1 MKRLSLRLKTMI
13 GTAIIEAVLLSALIF
28 VVIDFMMESA
38 NDAMNKRATTT
49 ASLFA
54 SATKDA
60 VLSYDLATL
69 DAFTNELLSNPD
81 ILYVKV
87 IDGENQTLSF
97 AGNERLKERTFEG
110 DTLVETVTDGIFDI
124 HADIVEGGTLFGTIQ
139 IGIDIGT
146 INRAMSEVKRWTV
159 SIALFEMALVA
170 IFSYFLGIYLTTN
183 LYILKNQAKFIAR
196 NVKNGVFDFKWKPI
210 QSKDELQEL
219 SLAFDELSQTLAE
232 EHERRERYKHD
243 LIELN
248 KHLEELVAQRTE
260 KLNQKNQQL
269 EATNRELE
277 AAQQQLVH
285 SEKMASV
292 GQLAAGV
299 AHEINNPLGFVMSN
313 LDVMR
318 HYHGD
323 YAELAKR
330 AIQLGLEPSTLVAFN
345 QFIQD
350 KDFAFI
356 NSDCTELIDESMT
369 GLQRVSAIVNDLKQF
384 SRADTIQLQPCD
396 INACIKTTLNL
407 VESKLKYHANVIT
420 QLNEV
425 PQVLGNQ
432 GKLIQVLTNL
442 LINAAQALKSEGE
455 IRVSTSLEQQRVLI
469 RIQDDGVGIPEEI
482 KDKIFDPFFTTK
494 PIGNGTGLGLSISY
508 DIIKEHGGE
517 LVVES
522 EVGIGSCFT
531 ITLPVSP

>member
-1 MKRLSLRLKTMI
+1 MI
-13 GTAIIEAVLLSALIF
+13 GTAIIEAVLLSVLIF

-54 SATKDA
+54 SATKNA

-87 IDGENQTLSF
+87 IDGEKQILSF
-97 AGNERLKERTFEG
+97 AGNERFKERTFKG
-110 DTLVETVTDGIFDI
+110 DTLVAKVTDGIFDV
-124 HADIVEGGTLFGTIQ
+124 HADIVEGEALFGTIQ
-139 IGIDIGT
+139 IGIDIGA
-146 INRAMSEVKRWTV
+146 INRTMSEVKRWTV
-159 SIALFEMALVA
+159 SIALFEMVLVA

-183 LYILKNQAKFIAR
+183 LYILKSQAKFIAS

-232 EHERRERYKHD
+232 EHERRERYQHD
-243 LIELN
+243 LVELN
-248 KHLEELVAQRTE
+248 RNLEELVAQRTE
-260 KLNQKNQQL
+260 KLNQRNHQL
-269 EATNRELE
+269 ETTNLELE
-277 AAQQQLVH
+277 TAQQQLVH

-318 HYHGD
+318 HYHND
-323 YAELAKR
+323 YVELAKL
-330 AIQLGLEPSTLVAFN
+330 AVQLGLEPNTLAALN
-345 QFIQD
+345 QFVQD

-356 NSDCTELIDESMT
+356 NSDCTELIEESMT

-396 INACIKTTLNL
+396 INACVKTTLNL

-420 QLNEV
+420 QLSEV
-425 PQVLGNQ
+425 PQVMGNQ
-432 GKLIQVLTNL
+432 GKLIQVMTNL
-442 LINAAQALKSEGE
+442 LINAAQALEGGGE
-455 IRVSTSLEQQRVLI
+455 IKVTTYLENGSVAI
-469 RIQDDGVGIPEEI
+469 SVQDSGVGIPKEI
-482 KDKIFDPFFTTK
+482 IDKIFNPFFTTK
-494 PIGNGTGLGLSISY
+494 PVGKGTGLGLPISY
-508 DIIKEHGGE
+508 DIIKDHGGE
-517 LVVES
+517 LLVES
-522 EVGIGSCFT
+522 EECIGTCFT
-531 ITLPVSP
+531 ILLPPCQ

>member
-1 MKRLSLRLKTMI
+1 MKKVSLRLKTMI

-54 SATKDA
+54 SATKNA

-183 LYILKNQAKFIAR
+183 LYILKSQAKFIAS

-232 EHERRERYKHD
+232 EHERRERYQHD
-243 LIELN
+243 LVELN
-248 KHLEELVAQRTE
+248 RNLEELVAQRTE
-260 KLNQKNQQL
+260 KLNQRNHQL
-269 EATNRELE
+269 EATNKELE

-299 AHEINNPLGFVMSN
+299 AHEINNPLGFVTSN

-318 HYHGD
+318 HYQSD

-330 AIQLGLEPSTLVAFN
+330 AIQLGLEPDTLTAFN
-345 QFIQD
+345 QFVQD
-350 KDFAFI
+350 KDFTFI
-356 NSDCTELIDESMT
+356 NRDCNELIDESMT
-369 GLQRVSAIVNDLKQF
+369 GVQRVSAIVNDLKQF
-384 SRADTIQLQPCD
+384 SRTDTVQLQPCD

-407 VESKLKYHANVIT
+407 VESKIKYHAKVIT
-420 QLNEV
+420 QLNEI

-432 GKLIQVLTNL
+432 GKLIQVFTNL
-442 LINAAQALKSEGE
+442 LINAAQALESEGE
-455 IRVSTSLEQQRVLI
+455 IRVSTRLDHECVLI
-469 RIQDDGVGIPEEI
+469 QIQDDGIGIPEEI
-482 KDKIFDPFFTTK
+482 KNKIFDPFFTTK
-494 PIGNGTGLGLSISY
+494 SIGKGTGLGLSISY

-517 LVVES
+517 LLVKS
-522 EVGIGSCFT
+522 EVGVGSCFT
-531 ITLPVSP
+531 ITLPVML